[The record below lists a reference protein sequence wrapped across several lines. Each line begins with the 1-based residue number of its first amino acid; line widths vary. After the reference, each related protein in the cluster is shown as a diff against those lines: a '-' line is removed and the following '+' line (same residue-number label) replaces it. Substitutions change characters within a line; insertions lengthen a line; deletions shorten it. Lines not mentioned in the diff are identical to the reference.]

1 MLLYGMFGEIEV
13 YDKYYNFK
21 MLLFVSVSD
30 DDIVYLFNY
39 VVFDFDVQ
47 YGDVKLFIVV
57 DIWVVCVKLMDGVVV
72 YVQCVVVIKGFGL

>member
-13 YDKYYNFK
+13 YDKCYNFK

-39 VVFDFDVQ
+39 VVFDFDV
-47 YGDVKLFIVV
+47 
-57 DIWVVCVKLMDGVVV
+57 
-72 YVQCVVVIKGFGL
+72 